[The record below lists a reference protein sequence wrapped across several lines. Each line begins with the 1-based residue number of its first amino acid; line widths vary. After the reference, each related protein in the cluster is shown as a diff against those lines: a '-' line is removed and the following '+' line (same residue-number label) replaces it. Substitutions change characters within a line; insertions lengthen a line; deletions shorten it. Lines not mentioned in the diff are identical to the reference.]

1 MTVSPGEV
9 WSNFGNCKPGPESME
24 DQGLKKITFWYCLKL
39 HHSRSKIDF
48 IDLHRVLDWAP
59 LLLSWALFQVEVLDL
74 EMSCF
79 SSNLTLTEE
88 GRTVTRVRYCNQMTA
103 SERTYTS
110 HEHRWLQYYS
120 HVFHHFPAKTAADG
134 EEQGWAWSKGRN
146 STHSRICLRRKVR
159 TKLINGSKDQNL
171 TGSQMHQVQF
181 SPHYGQ
187 TITSILR
194 RASTIS
200 CQYYRI

>member
-1 MTVSPGEV
+1 M
-9 WSNFGNCKPGPESME
+9 
-24 DQGLKKITFWYCLKL
+24 
-39 HHSRSKIDF
+39 
-48 IDLHRVLDWAP
+48 
-59 LLLSWALFQVEVLDL
+59 
-74 EMSCF
+74 
-79 SSNLTLTEE
+79 
-88 GRTVTRVRYCNQMTA
+88 TRVRYCNQMTA

-200 CQYYRI
+200 CQYYRIQNLWLYFASSVMCLTHVFTSTMPSDHVIHNRAPEDKKVSLTCHDFNLSTKCQR